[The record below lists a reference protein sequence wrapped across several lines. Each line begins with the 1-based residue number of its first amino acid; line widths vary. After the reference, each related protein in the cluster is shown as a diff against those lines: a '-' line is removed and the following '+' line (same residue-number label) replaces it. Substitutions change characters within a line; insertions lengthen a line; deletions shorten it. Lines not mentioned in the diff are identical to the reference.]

1 MDNMQYLYGAS
12 VQGIQDFIFSSN
24 ELKEIVG
31 ASEIVK
37 EINEMFGREFE
48 GKKDVEILLNAA
60 GNIKAV
66 FKDKGSLQNH
76 ILEFEKKI
84 RQKAYGIT
92 ISQAVVEFRGEVKDY
107 LSKLEEKLKKQRN
120 RPTISL
126 DRFISV
132 MDISPK
138 KGRPLFQKIKEANL
152 DKASFQKRVKYSEW
166 FREKLKEN
174 PTLKEYKDISQ
185 LSNFKNKIAVIHI
198 DGNGLGK
205 LIPELEEKYGIKIS
219 DFSKKLDKATKEAF
233 REAVEKVFGEDKKY
247 RDVILG
253 GDDVSVIMSGDFA
266 LDFVK
271 EYLRLFE
278 KKTSEIFKGKRKLTA
293 AAGITYCNEKFPFHY
308 AINLAEE
315 LCSEAKKR
323 SKRQNSA
330 LMFHNI
336 QSSYFTSFDEI
347 KEKEL
352 KVGKIEFDF
361 GPYYIDKEPDIDT
374 LLKLIGMLRDDKSPA
389 SRLRELL
396 KELDSEFIKH
406 KVKRVKEMAEKR
418 GFDVD
423 RFEELLKKLNK
434 NLSFEN
440 LAADN
445 KTPLYDILQIVSITK
460 EIK

>member
-1 MDNMQYLYGAS
+1 MSQYLYGAS
-12 VQGIQDFIFSSN
+12 VQGIQNFIFSSN
-24 ELKEIVG
+24 ELREIVG

-48 GKKDVEILLNAA
+48 DKKDVEILLNAA

-66 FKDKGSLQNH
+66 FKDKGTLEKH

-92 ISQAVVEFRGEVKDY
+92 ISQAVVEFRGEAKDY
-107 LSKLEEKLKKQRN
+107 LKVLEEKLKVQRN

-126 DRFISV
+126 DRFISI
-132 MDISPK
+132 MDLSPK
-138 KGRPLFQKIKEANL
+138 KGRPLFQKAKEANL

-174 PTLKEYKDISQ
+174 PALLTKEYKDISQ

-198 DGNGLGK
+198 DGNGLGE
-205 LIPELEEKYGIKIS
+205 LIPKLKKEYNIEIS
-219 DFSKKLDKATKEAF
+219 DFSKRLDKTTKEAF
-233 REAVEKVFGEDKKY
+233 REAVEKVFKDDKRY

-253 GDDVSVIMSGDFA
+253 GDDVSVIMSADFA
-266 LDFVK
+266 LDFVR
-271 EYLRLFE
+271 EYLNLFE

-293 AAGITYCNEKFPFHY
+293 AAGIAYCNEKFPFHY

-315 LCSEAKKR
+315 LCSEVKKR

-352 KVGKIEFDF
+352 KIKEIEFDF
-361 GPYYIDKEPDIDT
+361 GPYYFDKEPNVDT
-374 LLKLIGMLRDDKSPA
+374 LLELIGMLRDDKSPA
-389 SRLRELL
+389 SKLRDLL

-406 KVKRVKEMAEKR
+406 KIKRVKEMAKKR
-418 GFDVD
+418 GFDVE
-423 RFEELLKKLNK
+423 RFEGLFRKLNE
-434 NLSFEN
+434 NLSFDN

-445 KTPLYDILQIVSITK
+445 KTPLYDILQIISITK